1 MKSDELCSNMESLSY
16 NAIKRA
22 KRMKMIYNIYCDES
36 CHLEH
41 DRIDVMLLGAVWC
54 PHDDRKSIAAEIR
67 QLKAKHNAK
76 GELKWTKVSVS
87 RLAFYQELV
96 DYFFARDELN
106 FRCLLVAEKEHLDH
120 SYFNQGSHDS
130 FYYKMY
136 YQLLLNIVCRTDSR
150 FNIFLDI
157 KDTRGSRK
165 IRELH
170 RILHIKLADREQST
184 IPRVQLVR
192 SHESELVQL
201 ADFLIGAV
209 AYCNRNDIAKRNTAK
224 NAIVQRI
231 RSQTGTDLKYSTP
244 PWEEKFNLFIFHP
257 RRPDDE

>member
-1 MKSDELCSNMESLSY
+1 
-16 NAIKRA
+16 
-22 KRMKMIYNIYCDES
+22 MIYSIYCDES

-41 DRIDVMLLGAVWC
+41 DHIPVMLLGAVWC
-54 PHDDRKSIAAEIR
+54 PRESRRSISEEIR

-76 GELKWTKVSVS
+76 GELKWTKVSGS
-87 RLAFYQELV
+87 KLAFYQELV
-96 DYFFARDELN
+96 EYFFTRDQLN
-106 FRCLLVAEKEHLDH
+106 FRCLLVAEKERLDH

-136 YQLLLNIVCRTDSR
+136 YQLLLNIVCRPESQ

-170 RILHIKLADREQST
+170 RILHAKLTDREQST
-184 IPRVQLVR
+184 ISHVQLVR

-201 ADFLIGAV
+201 ADFLIGTI
-209 AYCNRNDIAKRNTAK
+209 AYCNRTDVPKTSFAK
-224 NAIVQRI
+224 NSVIQKVRERVGI
-231 RSQTGTDLKYSTP
+231 DLKNSTP

-257 RRPDDE
+257 RRSDDE